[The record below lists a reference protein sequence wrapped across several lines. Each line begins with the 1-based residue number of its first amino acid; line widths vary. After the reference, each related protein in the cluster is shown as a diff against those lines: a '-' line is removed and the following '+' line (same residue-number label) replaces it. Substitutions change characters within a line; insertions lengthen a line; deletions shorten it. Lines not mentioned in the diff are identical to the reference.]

1 MATQSFFL
9 EDIRTKNYREGLSID
24 ETIALDKYLEE
35 MATGPGDGD
44 MDNEWQSQGQGYYL
58 HDHILH
64 GLKDKQERAIYL
76 EKLRKDTDT
85 WLSED
90 PNNYMVKSLR
100 RKLF

>member
-1 MATQSFFL
+1 MTTQSFFL
-9 EDIRTKNYREGLSID
+9 EDIRTKNYRESLSID
-24 ETIALDKYLEE
+24 EIVVLDKYLEE
-35 MATGPGDGD
+35 MSAGPGDGD

-76 EKLRKDTDT
+76 DKLRRDINT

-90 PNNYMVKSLR
+90 PDNYMVKNVLS
-100 RKLF
+100 KL